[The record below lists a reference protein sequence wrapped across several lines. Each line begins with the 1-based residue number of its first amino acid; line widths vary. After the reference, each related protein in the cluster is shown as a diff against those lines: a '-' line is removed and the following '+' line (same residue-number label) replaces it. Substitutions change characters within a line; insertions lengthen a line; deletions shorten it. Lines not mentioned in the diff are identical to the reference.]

1 MGFDLTTLG
10 TIHDANMGEVW
21 DAVRLAEETR
31 LRAKRYAKLG
41 ITPASIVAITH
52 GGTPSFFADLFAVWR
67 LQACAACLDPALSK
81 PEMETVINFVGPDL
95 ILDGEKA
102 TKPEVRERQPGH
114 ETAALILFTSGTTGT
129 PKGVVLSFEALAAR
143 IELNR
148 RNIGESVLT
157 NSLCVLPTHFGHG
170 LIGNCLTPLLA
181 GMSLFLSPGMGVR
194 EVAGLGHFIEKYGI
208 TFMSSVPA
216 FWRIALKV
224 SVPPKPGHLRRVHI
238 GSAPLSADLWRA
250 VVDWTGTGDVVNMY
264 GITETA
270 NWIAGATASKF
281 DPEDG
286 LIGTPWGGE
295 IMIRKE
301 DGSMKRQGEGEIVLR
316 SPSIMDGYFERPDE
330 TAAALQDGW
339 FRTGDVGRIDARGVV
354 RLTGRI
360 KHEINR
366 AGMKIHPEDIDLL
379 LERHAEV
386 AEACAFGIPDSISG
400 EIVGIAV
407 RTQEGSKVT
416 VDGLRKWCRE
426 RLRREAVPERWFLV
440 GEIPKTD
447 RGKINRERV
456 MKSCLNA
463 NG

>member
-1 MGFDLTTLG
+1 
-10 TIHDANMGEVW
+10 
-21 DAVRLAEETR
+21 
-31 LRAKRYAKLG
+31 
-41 ITPASIVAITH
+41 
-52 GGTPSFFADLFAVWR
+52 
-67 LQACAACLDPALSK
+67 
-81 PEMETVINFVGPDL
+81 
-95 ILDGEKA
+95 
-102 TKPEVRERQPGH
+102 
-114 ETAALILFTSGTTGT
+114 
-129 PKGVVLSFEALAAR
+129 
-143 IELNR
+143 
-148 RNIGESVLT
+148 
-157 NSLCVLPTHFGHG
+157 
-170 LIGNCLTPLLA
+170 
-181 GMSLFLSPGMGVR
+181 
-194 EVAGLGHFIEKYGI
+194 
-208 TFMSSVPA
+208 
-216 FWRIALKV
+216 
-224 SVPPKPGHLRRVHI
+224 
-238 GSAPLSADLWRA
+238 
-250 VVDWTGTGDVVNMY
+250 DVVNMY